1 MLAYDAHPPAVS
13 EVTIGSMI
21 ERDGTASRALFSF
34 QTKLAGL
41 HRSTKAES
49 WIKDVFDVPALEDCR
64 GESTYTLPFTFTW
77 LARAAETNWC
87 P

>member
-64 GESTYTLPFTFTW
+64 GEST
-77 LARAAETNWC
+77 NWSVGKYLTVVTIC
-87 P
+87 SLSTGL